1 VRRLRRRWCRAVAG
15 IDPCKLVFVDESG
28 VNTAMTRMRGRAP
41 RGRRVH
47 GAVPHGDWK
56 TVTMLGAI
64 RSDGMAAAATA
75 PFSTDTDLF
84 RAFVTEA
91 LVPALHRGDV
101 VVWDG
106 LAPHKAAGLKETIA
120 RAGAALM
127 PLPPYSPD
135 LSPIEPCWSK
145 VKEVVRAAEPR
156 DEAAIGRATIR
167 AFAAVTCEDA
177 RGWFRHCGYLVH

>member
-1 VRRLRRRWCRAVAG
+1 VKKLRRAWCRAAAQ

-28 VNTAMTRMRGRAP
+28 VNTAMTRTRGRAP
-41 RGRRVH
+41 KGQRVH
-47 GAVPHGDWK
+47 GAVPNGDWK

-64 RSDGMAAAATA
+64 RADGIAAAATA
-75 PFSTDTDLF
+75 PFSTDTALF
-84 RAFVTEA
+84 RVFVTEA

-106 LAPHKAAGLKETIA
+106 LAPHKAAGLKEA
-120 RAGAALM
+120 VQSVGAELM

-145 VKEVVRAAEPR
+145 VKQIVRTAEPR
-156 DEAAIGRATIR
+156 DEQAIGKATTK
-167 AFAAVTCEDA
+167 AFAAVTAADA

>member
-1 VRRLRRRWCRAVAG
+1 VKKLRRQWCKQVAK
-15 IDPCKLVFVDESG
+15 IDPHKLVFVDESG
-28 VNTAMTRMRGRAP
+28 VNTAMTRSCGRAP
-41 RGRRVH
+41 KGQRVH
-47 GAVPHGDWK
+47 GAVPHGNWK

-64 RSDGMAAAATA
+64 RCDGMAAAATA

-84 RAFVTEA
+84 RVFVTQA
-91 LVPALHRGDV
+91 LVPALHPGDV

-106 LAPHKAAGLKETIA
+106 LAPHQAAGLKQSVE
-120 RAGAALM
+120 RVGAALM

-145 VKEVVRAAEPR
+145 VKQIVRAAEPR
-156 DEAAIGRATIR
+156 NPQAIGQVTAR
-167 AFAAVTCEDA
+167 AFAAVTSADA

>member
-1 VRRLRRRWCRAVAG
+1 VKRLRRQWCRAVAR
-15 IDPCKLVFVDESG
+15 IDPRKLVFVDESG
-28 VNTAMTRMRGRAP
+28 VNTAMTRTRGRAHK
-41 RGRRVH
+41 GQRVH

-84 RAFVTEA
+84 RVFVTEA

-106 LAPHKAAGLKETIA
+106 LAPHKAAGLKEA
-120 RAGAALM
+120 VHRAGAELM

-145 VKEVVRAAEPR
+145 IKEIVRSIEPR
-156 DEAAIGRATIR
+156 DEQAIGLATTK
-167 AFAAVTCEDA
+167 AFAAISPADA

>member
-1 VRRLRRRWCRAVAG
+1 VKKLRRHWCREVAK
-15 IDPCKLVFVDESG
+15 IDPRKLVFVDESG
-28 VNTAMTRMRGRAP
+28 VNTAMTRSRGRAP
-41 RGRRVH
+41 RGQRVH

-56 TVTMLGAI
+56 TVTLLGAI
-64 RSDGMAAAATA
+64 RCDGMAAAATA

-84 RAFVTEA
+84 RVFVSEA

-101 VVWDG
+101 VVWDS
-106 LAPHKAAGLKETIA
+106 LAPHKAAGLKQTIQN
-120 RAGAALM
+120 AGAQLM

-145 VKEVVRAAEPR
+145 VKEMVRAAGPR
-156 DEAAIGRATIR
+156 DEEAIGAVATK
-167 AFAAVTCEDA
+167 AFAAVTPADA

>member
-1 VRRLRRRWCRAVAG
+1 MKGLRRQWCRAVAH
-15 IDPCKLVFVDESG
+15 IDPRKLVFVDESG
-28 VNTAMTRMRGRAP
+28 VNTAMTRTCGRAP
-41 RGRRVH
+41 KGERVH

-64 RSDGMAAAATA
+64 RASGMAAAATA

-84 RAFVTEA
+84 RLFVTHA
-91 LVPALHRGDV
+91 LVSALHRGDV

-106 LAPHKAAGLKETIA
+106 LAPHKAAGLKEA
-120 RAGAALM
+120 VQGAGAELM

-145 VKEVVRAAEPR
+145 VKEIVRAAGPR
-156 DEAAIGRATIR
+156 DERSIGDATAK
-167 AFAAVTCEDA
+167 AFAAVTSDDA
-177 RGWFRHCGYLVH
+177 RGWFGHCGYVVR